1 MNGRER
7 DPRLTTADLASAPP
21 SEERVERDRMEA
33 EGGRPRNGHDTNGET
48 HPAEAERVAL
58 FPDQDLEKMRADWK
72 AIQAR
77 FVDEPRASVE
87 AADHL
92 VATTVQRLASSF
104 ARERENLEGQWGQG
118 DVSTEDLRQALRR
131 YRSFFDRLLSV

>member
-1 MNGRER
+1 MSARER
-7 DPRLTTADLASAPP
+7 DPRLSTADLAAAPP
-21 SEERVERDRMEA
+21 ASER
-33 EGGRPRNGHDTNGET
+33 
-48 HPAEAERVAL
+48 EAERRDDLRFRPPASTNGDPAIDQERSPL
-58 FPDQDLEKMRADWK
+58 FPDQELEGLRSEWL
-72 AIQAR
+72 AIQGR

-92 VATTVQRLASSF
+92 VASTVQRLAESF
-104 ARERENLEGQWGQG
+104 ARVRDTLEKQWGDG

>member
-1 MNGRER
+1 MSARER
-7 DPRLTTADLASAPP
+7 DPRLSTADLAAAPP
-21 SEERVERDRMEA
+21 ASERAEPERRDDGRFRPPVAANGDAGMDQERT
-33 EGGRPRNGHDTNGET
+33 P
-48 HPAEAERVAL
+48 L
-58 FPDQDLEKMRADWK
+58 FPDRDLEALRSEWLG
-72 AIQAR
+72 IQGR

-92 VATTVQRLASSF
+92 VASTVQRLAESF
-104 ARERENLEGQWGQG
+104 ARVRDTLEKQWGEG

>member
-1 MNGRER
+1 MSARER
-7 DPRLTTADLASAPP
+7 DPRLSTADLASAPSA
-21 SEERVERDRMEA
+21 SERAEMEQR
-33 EGGRPRNGHDTNGET
+33 EDSRFRPPASTNGD
-48 HPAEAERVAL
+48 PAVDQERSPL
-58 FPDQDLEKMRADWK
+58 FPEQELDGLRSEWL
-72 AIQAR
+72 AIQGR

-92 VATTVQRLASSF
+92 VASTVQRLAESF
-104 ARERENLEGQWGQG
+104 ARVRDTLEKQWGDG

>member
-1 MNGRER
+1 MSARER
-7 DPRLTTADLASAPP
+7 DARLSTADLAAAPSASERAEQERRDDRFRPP
-21 SEERVERDRMEA
+21 GAAANGDPAMDEERA
-33 EGGRPRNGHDTNGET
+33 P
-48 HPAEAERVAL
+48 L
-58 FPDQDLEKMRADWK
+58 FPDHDLEGLRSEWLG
-72 AIQAR
+72 IQGQ

-92 VATTVQRLASSF
+92 VASTVQRLAESF
-104 ARERENLEGQWGQG
+104 ARVRDTLEKQWGEG

>member
-1 MNGRER
+1 MSARER
-7 DPRLTTADLASAPP
+7 DPRLSTADLASAP
-21 SEERVERDRMEA
+21 A
-33 EGGRPRNGHDTNGET
+33 
-48 HPAEAERVAL
+48 AAERVDPERRDDLRMRASASSDVDAAIGQERSPL
-58 FPDQDLEKMRADWK
+58 FPDQELEGLRSQWLE
-72 AIQAR
+72 IQGR

-92 VATTVQRLASSF
+92 VASTVQRLAESF
-104 ARERENLEGQWGQG
+104 ARVRDTLEKQWGEG

>member
-1 MNGRER
+1 MSAPDR
-7 DPRLTTADLASAPP
+7 DPRLSTADLAAAPSASERLEREQRDDHRFRAPAP
-21 SEERVERDRMEA
+21 SNDAEVGQERS
-33 EGGRPRNGHDTNGET
+33 P
-48 HPAEAERVAL
+48 L
-58 FPDQDLEKMRADWK
+58 FPDQELEGLRSQWLE
-72 AIQAR
+72 IQGR

-92 VATTVQRLASSF
+92 VASTVQRLAESF
-104 ARERENLEGQWGQG
+104 ARVRDTLEKQWGEG

>member
-1 MNGRER
+1 MSARER
-7 DPRLTTADLASAPP
+7 DPRLSTADLASAPSA
-21 SEERVERDRMEA
+21 SERAEQERSEDHRFRPAALSNGDPTAGEDRS
-33 EGGRPRNGHDTNGET
+33 P
-48 HPAEAERVAL
+48 L
-58 FPDQDLEKMRADWK
+58 FPDQDLESLRSEWLG
-72 AIQAR
+72 IQGR

-92 VATTVQRLASSF
+92 VASTVQRLAESF
-104 ARERENLEGQWGQG
+104 ARVRDTLEKQWAEG

>member
-1 MNGRER
+1 MSARER

-21 SEERVERDRMEA
+21 SEERIERERMED
-33 EGGRPRNGHDTNGET
+33 EGGRPRNGREAIPET
-48 HPAEAERVAL
+48 AREERVAL
-58 FPDQDLEKMRADWK
+58 FPDQELDQMRNDWK
-72 AIQAR
+72 GIQGR

-87 AADHL
+87 AADHM
-92 VATTVQRLASSF
+92 VATTVQRLAQSF

>member
-1 MNGRER
+1 MSAPDR
-7 DPRLTTADLASAPP
+7 DSRLSTADLASAPSASERAERERSEDHRFRPPAP
-21 SEERVERDRMEA
+21 SNGDPATGEERS
-33 EGGRPRNGHDTNGET
+33 P
-48 HPAEAERVAL
+48 L
-58 FPDQDLEKMRADWK
+58 FPDHDLEGLRSEWLG
-72 AIQAR
+72 IQGR

-92 VATTVQRLASSF
+92 VASTVQRLAESF
-104 ARERENLEGQWGQG
+104 ARVRDTLEKQWAEG